1 MTLEILW
8 FCLIAFFWS
17 GYFLL
22 EGFDFGV
29 GMLVPFL
36 ARGEHD
42 REDLFETI
50 GPVWDGNEVWLVVAA
65 AVTFAAFPV
74 WYATM
79 FSAYY
84 PLLVVVLVALI
95 LRGVSFEFRAH
106 SDSPRARAL
115 WGGALA
121 GGSLVIP
128 LGLGI
133 LLGGLL
139 AGIPIDSAQEFV
151 GGAGD
156 LFPPYALATG

>member
-1 MTLEILW
+1 MTLVAFWFVVLAVLW
-8 FCLIAFFWS
+8 TGFL
-17 GYFLL
+17 LL

-29 GMLVPFL
+29 GMLHGVL
-36 ARGEHD
+36 GRDEAG
-42 REDLFETI
+42 RELVIRAI

-65 AVTFAAFPV
+65 AGAFAAFPV

-128 LGLGI
+128 RGLGSR
-133 LLGGLL
+133 LGGLM
-139 AGIPIDSAQEFV
+139 G
-151 GGAGD
+151 
-156 LFPPYALATG
+156 